1 MKQEMSISER
11 FLKSSNMYSTC
22 KAYWWLL

>member
-1 MKQEMSISER
+1 MSISKR
-11 FLKSSNMYSTC
+11 FLKSSNVYSRC